1 MLIGRQ
7 TVVDWVR
14 VLVGSLTRAR
24 RAYIM
29 RRTQRWERP
38 ASRRPSHISYSVIG
52 VIVNEAWRQRVRV
65 LGPAVDEESRFDGL
79 AAREHSLRGGGRYAP
94 RVGAA
99 LLAVLICASV
109 SAARPQSGATGGNGR
124 RNNGS
129 AANSST
135 TADEADQGPRVPLP
149 GGVHPLARAQF
160 DRGAVADETPA
171 SHLLLVLSRPAE
183 RQAALEQFLRDAH
196 TPGSASYHGW
206 ITPDQFG
213 ARFGAQ
219 PEDVQRVSAWLTAHG
234 FAIEAVPSNGEL
246 YPLLREHRAT
256 AQRVRRRDPHLRRE
270 RPNASRERA

>member
-1 MLIGRQ
+1 M
-7 TVVDWVR
+7 
-14 VLVGSLTRAR
+14 
-24 RAYIM
+24 
-29 RRTQRWERP
+29 
-38 ASRRPSHISYSVIG
+38 
-52 VIVNEAWRQRVRV
+52 NEAWRQRVRV

-79 AAREHSLRGGGRYAP
+79 AAREHSLRGGGRHAP

-109 SAARPQSGATGGNGR
+109 SGARPQSGAAGGNGR
-124 RNNGS
+124 RNSGS

-135 TADEADQGPRVPLP
+135 TADEADQGPRIPLQ

-171 SHLLLVLSRPAE
+171 SHLLLVMSRPAE

-206 ITPDQFG
+206 ITPGQFG

-219 PEDVQRVSAWLTAHG
+219 PEDIQRVSEWLTAHG
-234 FAIEAVPSNGEL
+234 FAIEPVPSNGSFIRFSGNTGQLRSAFGAEIHTYVVNGQMHHANAHEL
-246 YPLLREHRAT
+246 SVPASLAASDRGAGS
-256 AQRVRRRDPHLRRE
+256 AE
-270 RPNASRERA
+270 RL